1 MKNLFKSLLVIAI
14 CAIPMIAM
22 AQPESCKVK
31 FSGSKPSIKDYAK
44 AYCSQFE
51 QGSFERQAL
60 AAFSKGNS
68 KKCVVDAKNGYAK
81 YSVKQDGILETLEM
95 CFWNCDNKNEKLV
108 AVNRVSEDGCLDES
122 FLEFYRYNVKTKTM
136 KHIEPP
142 FTSDIRLIDMVDLSV
157 ASDEIVEQVSSARNE
172 DANKYCPVFML
183 PRYGKDITFRM
194 ADPNAIHPALQRT
207 CTLIWDG
214 SQFSVDR

>member
-14 CAIPMIAM
+14 CAMPMCAM

-31 FSGSKPSIKDYAK
+31 FSGSKPTIKDYAK

-68 KKCVVDAKNGYAK
+68 KKCVVDAKNGYVK

-108 AVNRVSEDGCLDES
+108 AVNRVSENGYLDES
-122 FLEFYRYNVKTKTM
+122 FLEFYRYNVRTKEM

-142 FTSDIRLIDMVDLSV
+142 YTSEIRPTDMVDLSV
-157 ASDEIVEQVSSARNE
+157 ASDEIVNQVRSARNE
-172 DANKYCPVFML
+172 DANKYSPVFML
-183 PRYGKDITFRM
+183 PRYGKNITFRM
-194 ADPNAIHPALQRT
+194 ADPKAIHPALQRT

-214 SQFSVDR
+214 SKFSVDR